1 MMMLMF
7 VIFSFLRL
15 DSLQLKILLMRVKK
29 NPKVTYCTQ
38 INVDKP
44 IIMI

>member
-15 DSLQLKILLMRVKK
+15 DGLQLKILLMRVKK
-29 NPKVTYCTQ
+29 
-38 INVDKP
+38 KP
-44 IIMI
+44 